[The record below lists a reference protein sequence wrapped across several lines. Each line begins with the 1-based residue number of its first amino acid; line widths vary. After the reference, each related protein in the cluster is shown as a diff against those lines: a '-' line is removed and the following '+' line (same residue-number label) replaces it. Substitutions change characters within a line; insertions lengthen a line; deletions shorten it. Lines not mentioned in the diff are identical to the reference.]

1 MKVFKP
7 APDCRQAS
15 CRQACSDFLIVGGG
29 IAGLT
34 AALSASKYG
43 KVILLTKGAT
53 KETATEKAQGGI
65 AAAIDKE
72 KDSTKYHFEDTI
84 AAGAG
89 LCDKKAVKVLVKDG
103 VDRVNELI
111 KMGADFD
118 RSKTGFELNIE
129 GAHGKRR
136 ILHAGDYT
144 GQEIA
149 RTLAAKVIK
158 NKNIEIKNFIFG
170 KDLIIKNKKC
180 IGIYAFDIKSKKIL
194 TFLSPATIIATGGI
208 CQIYLYTTNPDF
220 ATGDGIAMAYRAG
233 ANVRDME
240 FVQFHPTALVQFK
253 KLGEEVAFPQ
263 FLISEAVRGEGAVLI
278 NRFGKRFMDQYD
290 AKAELAP
297 RDIVARAIV
306 DEMRKTNSKNV
317 YLNFSN
323 IDPEKIKKRFPTIY
337 KTCKKAGLDLTKDNI
352 PVAPAAHY
360 FMGGIVTDLNGATNI
375 PGLWSAGEAAS
386 SGVHGANRLASNS
399 LLEGVVFGRRA
410 AISASGYVKKN
421 KDFLNNA
428 KNIQFIN
435 AKNKSNISA
444 SSIKK
449 YKLAIKKIMWE
460 KVGIIRSKNKLIN
473 AIAELE
479 KIERKFNVESINKDI
494 NEIRNMALIA
504 KLAANAANDRRESRG
519 AHFRTDY
526 LDRDDKHW
534 KRHLIY
540 RFGG

>member
-1 MKVFKP
+1 MAVFK
-7 APDCRQAS
+7 S
-15 CRQACSDFLIVGGG
+15 NFLIVGGG

-34 AALSASKYG
+34 AALTASKYG
-43 KVILLTKGAT
+43 KVILLTKGKT

-72 KDSTKYHFEDTI
+72 KDSTKYHFEDTM

-89 LCDKKAVKVLVKDG
+89 LCDEKAVKVLVKDG
-103 VDRVNELI
+103 VIRVKELI
-111 KMGADFD
+111 EMGADFD
-118 RSKTGFELNIE
+118 RSKSGFELNIE

-158 NKNIEIKNFIFG
+158 NKNIEIKKFIFG
-170 KDLIIKNKKC
+170 KDLIIKNNKC
-180 IGIYAFDIKSKKIL
+180 MGIDAFDIKTNKIL
-194 TFLSPATIIATGGI
+194 RFLSPSTIIATGGV

-233 ANVRDME
+233 AVVRDME

-263 FLISEAVRGEGAVLI
+263 FLISEAVRGEGAVLL
-278 NRFGKRFMDQYD
+278 NKYGKRFMEKYH

-306 DEMRKTNSKNV
+306 EEMEKTSSKNV
-317 YLNFSN
+317 YLNFSS
-323 IDPEKIKKRFPTIY
+323 IDPEKVKKRFPTIY
-337 KTCKKAGLDLTKDNI
+337 KTCKKAGLDLTGDNI

-399 LLEGVVFGRRA
+399 LLEGVVFGHRA
-410 AISASGYVKKN
+410 AISAAKYVKRIKNFVIPKDKIQIDEKQKNISSKEIKNFKLKIKKLMWGNVGIVRFKN
-421 KDFLNNA
+421 KV
-428 KNIQFIN
+428 IE
-435 AKNKSNISA
+435 
-444 SSIKK
+444 
-449 YKLAIKKIMWE
+449 AIK
-460 KVGIIRSKNKLIN
+460 
-473 AIAELE
+473 ELE
-479 KIERKFNVESINKDI
+479 KIETKFNIVSINKDI
-494 NEIRNMALIA
+494 NEIRNMALIGKLVA
-504 KLAANAANDRRESRG
+504 KAAIDRQESRG

-526 LDRDDKHW
+526 LLKDDKHW
-534 KRHLIY
+534 KKHLIY
-540 RFGG
+540 HFGG